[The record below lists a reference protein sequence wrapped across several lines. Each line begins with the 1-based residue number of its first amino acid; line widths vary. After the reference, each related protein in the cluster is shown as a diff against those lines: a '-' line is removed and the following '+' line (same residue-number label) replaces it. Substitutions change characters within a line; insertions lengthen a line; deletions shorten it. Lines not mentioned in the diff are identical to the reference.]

1 MDIKDP
7 LSGFV
12 LGYPK
17 LAAQMDLQP
26 EISMFRRFGFLNSQN
41 LLYYQAELTILE
53 KQLRDR
59 QGIDRLYTK
68 GNKRQYGVNWYWLD
82 QSADDGDTIQLDLV
96 LKIRH
101 TLKEYSKL
109 INN

>member
-1 MDIKDP
+1 MEFKDP

-59 QGIDRLYTK
+59 QGIDCLDTK

-101 TLKEYSKL
+101 TLKEYSK
-109 INN
+109 